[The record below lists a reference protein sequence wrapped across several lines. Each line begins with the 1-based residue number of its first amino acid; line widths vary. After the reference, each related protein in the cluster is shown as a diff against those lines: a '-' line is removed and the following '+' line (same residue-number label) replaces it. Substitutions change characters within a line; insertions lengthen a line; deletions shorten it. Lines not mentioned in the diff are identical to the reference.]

1 MGAFVVKGGAF
12 VYGSDPYIDALYPA
26 QAIEGHHVKRAAVL
40 ETMQRLVI
48 DKAIYAPIWQ
58 LAFINGVG
66 PRVAELDFGRI
77 PGLLTPCLM
86 KTSRSKAT

>member
-1 MGAFVVKGGAF
+1 MLPDAMTVGKGMGNG
-12 VYGSDPYIDALYPA
+12 YPVA
-26 QAIEGHHVKRAAVL
+26 SLIAREELIRAAVL

-66 PRVAELDFGRI
+66 PRVAESDFGRRTRVR
-77 PGLLTPCLM
+77 LYRAL
-86 KTSRSKAT
+86 